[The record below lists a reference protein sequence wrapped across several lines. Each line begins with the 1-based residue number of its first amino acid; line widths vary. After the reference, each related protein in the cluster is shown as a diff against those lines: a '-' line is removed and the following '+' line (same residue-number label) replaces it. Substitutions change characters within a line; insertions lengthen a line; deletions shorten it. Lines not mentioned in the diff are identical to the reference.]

1 MLLNRPQFQLQIW
14 EKIFNLK
21 KKKHYVF
28 SQFQRDE
35 KIRVI

>member
-21 KKKHYVF
+21 KKNIMYSHNLGVTKKYV
-28 SQFQRDE
+28 
-35 KIRVI
+35 